1 MEAILELIVTWP
13 IELSVAIGIP
23 LLLEVVDL
31 HVLEFKAVAQPEGVE
46 VRGGGEG
53 GSGSRGWKSDSPW
66 SKRRRWGRGRQG
78 GGSGWATGVTVP
90 EIVLC
95 DIGGEEIRRGV
106 KYWEELRDVV
116 GADEELGVVLLDA
129 CHPAVLDLMRV
140 AWVQA
145 TETLKCGETLKS
157 N

>member
-1 MEAILELIVTWP
+1 M
-13 IELSVAIGIP
+13 
-23 LLLEVVDL
+23 
-31 HVLEFKAVAQPEGVE
+31 
-46 VRGGGEG
+46 
-53 GSGSRGWKSDSPW
+53 
-66 SKRRRWGRGRQG
+66 
-78 GGSGWATGVTVP
+78 TVP
-90 EIVLC
+90 EIILC